1 MSASVSPL
9 PSGEM
14 NSSHS
19 SGSSSVSGYVVVAK
33 DEGHLLNLDVSK
45 IGKTTEIPANSESLS
60 QGGSMSQDDHE
71 LADRV
76 QNLSKENE
84 QLKTVLLQNNELLE
98 KYFEE
103 LADMQ
108 ESQKQTSESLRK
120 GYDRAREMVKKLR
133 ERNGTLKTELKYEQ
147 NKILQLEG
155 ELSKLKEADQ
165 NEKSAQLEKNSNDDK
180 AKTDQVQP
188 PNEVV
193 KRLESEKAT
202 LEMNNSKL
210 QEHISRLKAMQEAE
224 PNTETD
230 DCDTLVSIDTL
241 SSDILLESPEAYYEN
256 LKKLETEKEI
266 LKVKLDEMKI
276 ESEQHQQNFKQLE
289 EERDQLLKK
298 IEDFEPGQ
306 VLEEGDIKL
315 EVAENQA
322 STAALYEQIT
332 TLTEQLRV
340 QTEAMGNLR
349 KEQGALRQERDMYQK
364 KAKEL
369 EQVKRTTENVEIMKQ
384 QQQNSPEK
392 GRGNQEAQRVT
403 DLQDNLSKVK
413 KTLWEYQKR
422 EGGLL
427 NRENAV
433 LEKEEKQKEVMK
445 ENENLKHQLAEA
457 QTKVEALSH
466 KGKGQEEEVKT
477 LRRQLSSVSDELTET
492 HEREVSQL
500 KESMQTACDNADQ
513 LRDNVDQLMEE
524 NEHLQEHV
532 EELKLIVTQKEE
544 EIQALKEELTKVS
557 NELNETKE
565 QELNHLKEELSNKTK
580 ALENAEI
587 NVECMKAQV
596 TQLIGENETLT
607 AEKDRLGDECTQQ
620 ENMYQDHLHKIAD
633 DNEKQ
638 RLKRDK
644 IIEGLR
650 MQVSTL
656 EADLQK
662 TRLEKENESVAH
674 VQLQEDHKRII
685 EEYDNLIQ
693 AYQKTRDTNKRNEA
707 HLNEADG
714 HRQKLKEDIKLKD
727 DEIDQLNQA
736 FYDLEQE
743 LKNERE
749 QRSIHEQTLKQYED
763 DFRMERDAREKQHGE
778 LLGLTENV
786 QRLQRE
792 NQRYQDE
799 IYQLN
804 NRGFEE
810 MQRRHASF
818 TPSYPPQN
826 HEPPREWFSGMP
838 LCPRGS
844 GDPLETGREGDI
856 RRPGREQPAPGPPE
870 DENDWQCPTC
880 RRLFPNFDTLQIHAV
895 ECQGHQ
901 RPPSQGD
908 LQQNQC
914 PSCMELFPDIETLE
928 LHVEECLDQQQ

>member
-33 DEGHLLNLDVSK
+33 DEGHLLNLDGSK

-60 QGGSMSQDDHE
+60 QGGSMSQNDHE

-133 ERNGTLKTELKYEQ
+133 EKNGTLKTELKYEQ

-155 ELSKLKEADQ
+155 ELSKLKEADE

-180 AKTDQVQP
+180 AKTYQVQP

-202 LEMNNSKL
+202 LEMNYSKL

-298 IEDFEPGQ
+298 IEDFEQGQ

-322 STAALYEQIT
+322 STAALSEQIA

-340 QTEAMGNLR
+340 QTEVMGNLR

-392 GRGNQEAQRVT
+392 GRGNQEAQR
-403 DLQDNLSKVK
+403 DLQDNLCKVK

-513 LRDNVDQLMEE
+513 LRDNVDQLMEK

-532 EELKLIVTQKEE
+532 EELKLIITQKEQ

-565 QELNHLKEELSNKTK
+565 QEVNHLKEELSNKTE

-587 NVECMKAQV
+587 SVEYMKAQV
-596 TQLIGENETLT
+596 TQLIRENETLA

-620 ENMYQDHLHKIAD
+620 ENMYQEHLHKIAE

-650 MQVSTL
+650 KQVSTL

-674 VQLQEDHKRII
+674 VQLQEDHERII
-685 EEYDNLIQ
+685 EEYDNLIR
-693 AYQKTRDTNKRNEA
+693 AYQKTSDTNK
-707 HLNEADG
+707 
-714 HRQKLKEDIKLKD
+714 
-727 DEIDQLNQA
+727 
-736 FYDLEQE
+736 
-743 LKNERE
+743 
-749 QRSIHEQTLKQYED
+749 LKQYED

-818 TPSYPPQN
+818 TTSYPPQN

-856 RRPGREQPAPGPPE
+856 RSPGREQPAPGPPE

>member
-1 MSASVSPL
+1 ML
-9 PSGEM
+9 
-14 NSSHS
+14 NSD
-19 SGSSSVSGYVVVAK
+19 G
-33 DEGHLLNLDVSK
+33 SK
-45 IGKTTEIPANSESLS
+45 IGKTTEIIPANSESLS
-60 QGGSMSQDDHE
+60 RGGSMLQDDHE

-108 ESQKQTSESLRK
+108 KSQKQTSESLRK

-133 ERNGTLKTELKYEQ
+133 EKNGTLKTELKYAQ
-147 NKILQLEG
+147 NKILQLEE
-155 ELSKLKEADQ
+155 ELSKLKEADK
-165 NEKSAQLEKNSNDDK
+165 NDKSAQLEKNSSNDK
-180 AKTDQVQP
+180 ANPDQMQP
-188 PNEVV
+188 LNEAV

-210 QEHISRLKAMQEAE
+210 QEHISRMKAMQEAE

-230 DCDTLVSIDTL
+230 DYDTLVSIDTL
-241 SSDILLESPEAYYEN
+241 SSDILLESPEAIYEN
-256 LKKLETEKEI
+256 LKKIETEKEI

-289 EERDQLLKK
+289 KERDQLLKK
-298 IEDFEPGQ
+298 LEDVEQGQ

-315 EVAENQA
+315 EVAESQA
-322 STAALYEQIT
+322 SAAAALEQIAS
-332 TLTEQLRV
+332 LSEQLRV
-340 QTEAMGNLR
+340 QTEVMNNLT
-349 KEQGALRQERDMYQK
+349 KEQDALRQERDMYKK

-369 EQVKRTTENVEIMKQ
+369 EQVKRTSENVETMRQ

-392 GRGNQEAQRVT
+392 GRENQEVQGVT
-403 DLQDNLSKVK
+403 DLQDNFCKVK

-433 LEKEEKQKEVMK
+433 LEKEEKQKQVIK

-457 QTKVEALSH
+457 QTKIEALSQ
-466 KGKGQEEEVKT
+466 KGKGQEEEVQT
-477 LRRQLSSVSDELTET
+477 LRRQLSSVSDGLIET
-492 HEREVSQL
+492 HEREVFQL
-500 KESMQTACDNADQ
+500 KESMQTASENANQ
-513 LRDNVDQLMEE
+513 LKDNVDQLMEE

-532 EELKLIVTQKEE
+532 EELKNKLYERQE
-544 EIQALKEELTKVS
+544 EIQTLKEEITKAS
-557 NELNETKE
+557 NELNETQE
-565 QELNHLKEELSNKTK
+565 QEVNLKEELSNKTK
-580 ALENAEI
+580 ALESAEI
-587 NVECMKAQV
+587 NMESLKAQV
-596 TQLIGENETLT
+596 TQLIGENEILA
-607 AEKDRLGDECTQQ
+607 AEKDRLRDECTQQ
-620 ENMYQDHLHKIAD
+620 ENMYQDHLHKITD
-633 DNEKQ
+633 DSEKQ

-650 MQVSTL
+650 KQVSTL
-656 EADLQK
+656 EVDLQK
-662 TRLEKENESVAH
+662 SRLEKETYGADLL
-674 VQLQEDHKRII
+674 QLQEEHRRVITEY
-685 EEYDNLIQ
+685 EELLQ
-693 AYQKTRDTNKRNEA
+693 AYQNTRDMNIKHDA
-707 HLNEADG
+707 HLKEADD
-714 HRQKLKEDIKLKD
+714 HRRKLKEDIKLKE
-727 DEIDQLNQA
+727 DEINKLNQDL
-736 FYDLEQE
+736 YDLEQE

-763 DFRMERDAREKQHGE
+763 DFQIERDAREKQHGE
-778 LLGLTENV
+778 ILGLTENV
-786 QRLQRE
+786 QRLQQE

-818 TPSYPPQN
+818 TTTYPSQN
-826 HEPPREWFSGMP
+826 HEPPRDWLPGWP
-838 LCPRGS
+838 LYPRGS
-844 GDPLETGREGDI
+844 GESEETARERDMWG
-856 RRPGREQPAPGPPE
+856 PGREQPAPGPPE

-880 RRLFPNFDTLQIHAV
+880 RRFFPNFDTLQIHAV

-928 LHVEECLDQQQ
+928 LHVEECLDQRQ